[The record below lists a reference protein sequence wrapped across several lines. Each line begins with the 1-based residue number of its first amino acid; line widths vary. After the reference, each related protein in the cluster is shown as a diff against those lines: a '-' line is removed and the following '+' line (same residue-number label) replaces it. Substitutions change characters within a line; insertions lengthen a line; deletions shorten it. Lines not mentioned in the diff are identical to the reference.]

1 MTYRSW
7 LAAAVVL
14 VAASCGQNNNS
25 TDTDHAS
32 LELRRAQGEVSGH
45 SNALAT
51 NQGAIEQTKRQLTSD
66 QQALADQ
73 QALLGRQRLQL
84 GSAQGSLQDARVAYG
99 AAVKE
104 RFAKLE
110 ASLATLATRIDAT
123 SKDAAVGLRARG
135 AQLAQQLAAMPAADP
150 SWADYT
156 RDVDTAFDA
165 IERDLS
171 AAIR

>member
-1 MTYRSW
+1 MTNRSW

-14 VAASCGQNNNS
+14 AATSCGQNNNS

-32 LELRRAQGEVSGH
+32 LELRKAQGEVSGR
-45 SNALAT
+45 SNALAA
-51 NQGAIEQTKRQLTSD
+51 NQDAIEQTKRQLTSG
-66 QQALADQ
+66 QQALADKQ
-73 QALLGRQRLQL
+73 VLLEQQRLQL

-99 AAVKE
+99 TAVKE

-110 ASLATLATRIDAT
+110 ASLATLATRTDAR
-123 SKDAAVGLRARG
+123 SKDAAVGLRARS
-135 AQLAQQLAAMPAADP
+135 AQLAQKLAAMPAADP
-150 SWADYT
+150 SWGDYT

-165 IERDLS
+165 IEHDLS